1 MIHTESNHEQTEQKR
16 GDARALAA
24 AEVAAARPIGAI
36 LIESG
41 RLSFKDAERVLSLQK
56 DLQATGLRF
65 GEAAIRLGVV
75 SPDDIKFA
83 LARQYG
89 YPYLIKGDGKVSEEL
104 VAAYQPFGPQVESLR
119 ALRSQ
124 LMLRWFTGE
133 LDRRALAIVSPD
145 AGEGRSRLVA
155 NMAVLF
161 SQLGAHT
168 LLIDGDM
175 RNPRQHELFNLKNR
189 TGLSTVLSGRGESA
203 DVRRV
208 PAFLDLSVL
217 PAGPVPPNPAELLGR
232 PLFGTFLE
240 EMRREFEVIL
250 IDTPAASEY
259 ADAQMV
265 CARAR
270 GALLAVHKNSTR
282 MAAAGELCTGL
293 TQLGVGVVGSVL
305 SEF

>member
-1 MIHTESNHEQTEQKR
+1 
-16 GDARALAA
+16 
-24 AEVAAARPIGAI
+24 
-36 LIESG
+36 
-41 RLSFKDAERVLSLQK
+41 
-56 DLQATGLRF
+56 
-65 GEAAIRLGVV
+65 
-75 SPDDIKFA
+75 DDVKFA

-89 YPYLIKGDGKVSEEL
+89 YPYLVKGDGKVSEEL

-133 LDRRALAIVSPD
+133 LERRALAVVSPD

-155 NMAVLF
+155 NLAVLF

-168 LLIDGDM
+168 LLIDADM
-175 RNPRQHELFNLKNR
+175 RNPRQHVLFNLKER
-189 TGLSTVLSGRGESA
+189 TGLSTVLSGRAEGGE
-203 DVRRV
+203 VRRV
-208 PAFLDLSVL
+208 PAFLDLSVVT
-217 PAGPVPPNPAELLGR
+217 AGPLPPNPAELLGR
-232 PLFGTFLE
+232 PLFGNFLD
-240 EMRREFEVIL
+240 EMSQEFEVIL

-265 CARAR
+265 CARAH
-270 GALLAVHKNSTR
+270 GALLAVHKNTTR

-293 TQLGVGVVGSVL
+293 SQLGVGVVGSVL